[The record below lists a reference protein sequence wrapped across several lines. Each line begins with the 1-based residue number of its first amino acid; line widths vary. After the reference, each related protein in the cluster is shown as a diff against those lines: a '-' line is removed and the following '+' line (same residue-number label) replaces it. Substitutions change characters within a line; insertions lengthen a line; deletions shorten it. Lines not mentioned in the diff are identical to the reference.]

1 MKLITVEKIYN
12 CLKNEN
18 PEIIL
23 DKKTME
29 DAREPIMKMMQIY
42 EKLGL

>member
-12 CLKNEN
+12 CLKNES

-23 DKKTME
+23 DKKLME
-29 DAREPIMKMMQIY
+29 EARRPILRMMDIS
-42 EKLGL
+42 EKAGM